1 VKKIILK
8 ITSLL
13 LLFSSFSYGQNFNL
27 DSLNLN
33 QINTLTSEADFG
45 IPKAELNK
53 SKALKE
59 WTVMVYV
66 NGKND
71 LSKFGEKDVNEME
84 TIGSTSKMNI
94 VVELGTEDETT
105 ERFLVKKDHFP
116 TLVTSKPL
124 EILENDDM
132 GDWKH
137 LVDFATWSKKKFPAK
152 RYMLIIWN
160 HGDGWVTSKGISY
173 DFKTDNHIS
182 TPELGL
188 AMKEIGQVDIL
199 AMDACLMQ
207 MAEVAF
213 EVKDYTDIVVASQ
226 ETEPGDGYPYNAIL
240 KKMSKMTKK
249 SNEEIAKNI
258 VTQYEKYYSKNETV
272 TQSALKTSRL
282 DSLVVLLNEWT
293 ARAMQIEDKTP
304 LISAI
309 NITDSYARDEYKDL
323 SHFIQLA
330 GEKTKDEILIEK
342 GEKINEFIANKL
354 IIAKTS
360 LRKNANGLSVY
371 ITRKGTGEKYA
382 DLAWAETQWDEFL
395 NSLKGLASSE
405 GVAGTGCIKPDD
417 NAPIQELFD
426 YLDCLTNALTQ

>member
-1 VKKIILK
+1 
-8 ITSLL
+8 
-13 LLFSSFSYGQNFNL
+13 
-27 DSLNLN
+27 
-33 QINTLTSEADFG
+33 
-45 IPKAELNK
+45 
-53 SKALKE
+53 
-59 WTVMVYV
+59 
-66 NGKND
+66 
-71 LSKFGEKDVNEME
+71 
-84 TIGSTSKMNI
+84 
-94 VVELGTEDETT
+94 
-105 ERFLVKKDHFP
+105 
-116 TLVTSKPL
+116 
-124 EILENDDM
+124 
-132 GDWKH
+132 
-137 LVDFATWSKKKFPAK
+137 
-152 RYMLIIWN
+152 
-160 HGDGWVTSKGISY
+160 
-173 DFKTDNHIS
+173 
-182 TPELGL
+182 
-188 AMKEIGQVDIL
+188 MKEIGQVDIL